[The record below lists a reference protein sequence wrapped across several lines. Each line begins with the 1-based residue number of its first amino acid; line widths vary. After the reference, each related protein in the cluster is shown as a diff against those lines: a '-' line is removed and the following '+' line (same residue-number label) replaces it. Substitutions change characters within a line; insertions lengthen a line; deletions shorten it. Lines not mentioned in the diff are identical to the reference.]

1 LRRCGQTNFI
11 ASNKK
16 SMKTTIDVPKVRKL
30 ISNGE
35 SDAIN
40 GFIII
45 GPYVQW
51 GAVGDSNLAQQP

>member
-1 LRRCGQTNFI
+1 
-11 ASNKK
+11 
-16 SMKTTIDVPKVRKL
+16 MKTTIDVPKVRKL